1 MTLQNDANSL
11 TLVVQDNGRGI
22 TAAQQENP
30 TKLGL
35 LGMRER
41 ARQFGGTV
49 TLQGVPG
56 SGTTVTVTLPL
67 RPMPTDALTSRNG
80 RPEIEQ

>member
-1 MTLQNDANSL
+1 M
-11 TLVVQDNGRGI
+11 GGGI
-22 TAAQQENP
+22 TPAEQVNP

-49 TLQGVPG
+49 TLHGVPNR
-56 SGTTVTVTLPL
+56 GTTVTVKLPL
-67 RPMPTDALTSRNG
+67 RPMPTDAPTSQSGSQER
-80 RPEIEQ
+80 EQQ